1 MALGQVNVP
10 GTAGIDA
17 IEAKQAA
24 QAAQEAAAA
33 ALSAAESAGETAAA
47 AMTKANDA
55 ETKAADAET
64 AAGSAAAAGVASVT
78 FTADDW
84 TGDDEPYTLTVP
96 QTSHKRTGTDF
107 IFDAYSLGSDGKYV
121 KNTWAVLELDVEYT
135 EATGDFKL
143 YSDTKFAG
151 KLVFAG

>member
-10 GTAGIDA
+10 GAAGVEA
-17 IEAKQAA
+17 TEAKQAA
-24 QAAQEAAAA
+24 LAAQKAAAA
-33 ALSAAESAGETAAA
+33 AMEKAAA
-47 AMTKANDA
+47 A
-55 ETKAADAET
+55 EEKAADAEET
-64 AAGSAAAAGVASVT
+64 AGSAAAAGVASVT